1 MLNIHARCHF
11 GEICL
16 SIDGA
21 ATSLLSAPALVVWIT
36 ISLAAS
42 MALSHRLTFVRGGSE
57 QEQAKGQR
65 IIVGGILGG
74 VVMYLAPYLATWLTG
89 IDYRNPPANLPP
101 QLVSMVGNLLTL
113 IQYLGVAVIIGGI
126 TWGAIEL
133 TRNRYAPTAERRK

>member
-1 MLNIHARCHF
+1 MFF
-11 GEICL
+11 GEMCL

-21 ATSLLSAPALVVWIT
+21 TTTTSLLSAPALVVWIM

-42 MALSHRLTFVRGGSE
+42 LSLSHRLTFVRGGSE

-113 IQYLGVAVIIGGI
+113 IQYIGVAVIIGGI

-133 TRNRYAPTAERRK
+133 RRNRHAPTGERRK

>member
-1 MLNIHARCHF
+1 M
-11 GEICL
+11 
-16 SIDGA
+16 
-21 ATSLLSAPALVVWIT
+21 
-36 ISLAAS
+36 ISLVAS
-42 MALSHRLTFVRGGSE
+42 LALSRRLTFVRGGSE

-101 QLVSMVGNLLTL
+101 QLVSMVGNLLTM
-113 IQYLGVAVIIGGI
+113 IQYIGVAVIIGGI

-133 TRNRYAPTAERRK
+133 TRNRHTSTGERRK

>member
-1 MLNIHARCHF
+1 MF
-11 GEICL
+11 
-16 SIDGA
+16 IDGA
-21 ATSLLSAPALVVWIT
+21 VITSNLSSVSTLVMWIV
-36 ISLAAS
+36 ISLVAS
-42 MALSHRLTFVRGGSE
+42 LALSHRLTFVRGGSE

-101 QLVSMVGNLLTL
+101 QLVSMVGNLLTM
-113 IQYLGVAVIIGGI
+113 IQYIGVAVIIGGI

-133 TRNRYAPTAERRK
+133 TRNRHILTGERRK